1 MNILPSNEKIEK
13 YLDELADE
21 YKTLLFKAL
30 VSRSKSV
37 DDLSVSE
44 LLRLDNE
51 IKKPLLEDYQKQQKR
66 RRMLLTMGLTYMFLG
81 FLTFIMFEIIN
92 GNFHYEMRNMG
103 SLMSII
109 IGFVG
114 LFTCILSFAMPT
126 LSLSPNKHINGEKGQ
141 TMALL
146 EYEVV
151 TKWRELEGLVND
163 ISINTNV
170 KTPRSIIEFLAD
182 NHFVDENEYKL
193 LKNFL
198 KMRNDIVHSMGSEYS
213 SDEINKLIDKI
224 DKIIEKIK
232 KIV

>member
-1 MNILPSNEKIEK
+1 MNILPNNEKIEK

-141 TMALL
+141 TMPLL

>member
-1 MNILPSNEKIEK
+1 MNILPNNEKIEK

>member
-1 MNILPSNEKIEK
+1 MNILPNNEKIVK

-51 IKKPLLEDYQKQQKR
+51 IKKPLLEDFQRQQRK

-81 FLTFIMFEIIN
+81 FLIFIMFEIVN
-92 GNFHYEMRNMG
+92 GDFHYEMRNMG
-103 SLMSII
+103 SLMSIV

-114 LFTCILSFAMPT
+114 LFASILSFAMPT
-126 LSLSPNKHINGEKGQ
+126 LSLSSNKHMNGKKEE

-163 ISINTNV
+163 ISINTDV
-170 KTPRSIIEFLAD
+170 KTPRSIIGFLAD
-182 NHFVDENEYKL
+182 NQFVDENEYKL
-193 LKNFL
+193 LKSFL
-198 KMRNDIVHSMGSEYS
+198 KMRNDIVHSAGSAYS
-213 SDEINKLIDKI
+213 SNEINELIDKI
-224 DKIIEKIK
+224 EKIIEKIK

>member
-1 MNILPSNEKIEK
+1 MNILPNNEKIEK

-51 IKKPLLEDYQKQQKR
+51 IKKPLLEDYQKQQRR